1 MAENRATFSLRRL
14 RSLGFSKWR
23 RARAVFN
30 VPSRSTF
37 FFNRRSA
44 RSTGSLFFSLISVK
58 IVHFLSYRGLSRPSW
73 QAFLFGQ
80 AQKDIDQN
88 EVVNS
93 GESRVELRLNL

>member
-1 MAENRATFSLRRL
+1 MSAYRALSMAEKRAIFSLRRL

-23 RARAVFN
+23 RARALFS

-58 IVHFLSYRGLSRPSW
+58 IVHFLSQYRGLKPASW

-80 AQKDIDQN
+80 AQKDMDQN
-88 EVVNS
+88 EVVNI
-93 GESRVELRLNL
+93 